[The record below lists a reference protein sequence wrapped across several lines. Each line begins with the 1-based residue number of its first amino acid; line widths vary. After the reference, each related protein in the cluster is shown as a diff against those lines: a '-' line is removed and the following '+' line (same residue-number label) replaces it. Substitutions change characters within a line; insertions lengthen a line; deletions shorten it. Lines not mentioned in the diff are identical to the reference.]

1 MGKTER
7 FGFVHGGGGG
17 ASSSRFPKRRRS
29 SRRDLDE
36 SEFFEEEEVP
46 TVERQA
52 PEQETR
58 ATDSGG
64 GGGGGK
70 GNRTGDLLKHFNNGP
85 VTVTLND
92 PEVLDCPVCYEPLN
106 IPVYQCGNG
115 HVVCHRCCCDLMN
128 KCPSCRLPNGH
139 SRSTAME
146 KVIESIQVACENA
159 DYGCKEKMSY
169 SEKYDHGRAC
179 HYTPCSCPLAACNF
193 VGSFHQ
199 IYQHFRGVHKHAAEE
214 FVYDKVLRITL
225 SVHHD
230 LIILQEEKNGDLFIL
245 NNSTEPDGY
254 RISVNCIA
262 PSCKGGVVYSIVA
275 KSGGAVYEFN
285 SCTKSIQNWDENN
298 PPSVASLLVPSD
310 FFGSYGQLHL
320 GVRIQH
326 PRKAY
331 YCEFERKRR
340 IEIFLV
346 MIYGLPLANLI
357 ESPKI
362 SKVRREIALV
372 GRTCHPVRAG
382 ISSLSCGTGLKCRN
396 GQVACSSCYSKINY
410 TRSLLRQPIDTGNR
424 ISFPVNP
431 IPHDPCPSLSPAHRS
446 GRLNVV
452 VVANKESYR
461 LLAGDHL
468 VLVAEQT
475 SSICSLVRRLT
486 LRPGYNGQLKLDIC
500 IWRSVTSSYPSRER
514 NILDIFY

>member
-326 PRKAY
+326 PRK
-331 YCEFERKRR
+331 
-340 IEIFLV
+340 
-346 MIYGLPLANLI
+346 
-357 ESPKI
+357 
-362 SKVRREIALV
+362 
-372 GRTCHPVRAG
+372 
-382 ISSLSCGTGLKCRN
+382 
-396 GQVACSSCYSKINY
+396 
-410 TRSLLRQPIDTGNR
+410 
-424 ISFPVNP
+424 
-431 IPHDPCPSLSPAHRS
+431 
-446 GRLNVV
+446 
-452 VVANKESYR
+452 
-461 LLAGDHL
+461 
-468 VLVAEQT
+468 
-475 SSICSLVRRLT
+475 
-486 LRPGYNGQLKLDIC
+486 
-500 IWRSVTSSYPSRER
+500 
-514 NILDIFY
+514 